1 MDMTVDES
9 FQGQRKSG
17 GILAIW
23 TLARKDLRVLLRDTR
38 AAIILLTMP
47 LLFILVLGIALGES
61 LGQKPDD
68 RLRISIVDEDA
79 GLPPNPGPYPGRKW
93 SEVVRDDLAQ
103 TGGIK
108 VEVIPTRREAEELVR
123 RGKRAAILVF
133 TPDFS
138 QRVHQCSF
146 LDDRFTGG
154 QPGINPFFRD
164 GIDVKILGLEV
175 LEDPKQVLAAS
186 IIKQVAQVSLLR
198 VVMPWMIGRAFDKI
212 GDRQFIDEMAER
224 VEVSSPFGRSKFKPL
239 KALNERQRAEVGFG
253 VQESLQEIFRKY
265 DLRAKNWASLTRSE
279 TTSPGEAAVTT
290 YQSEGGFQFSR
301 GAVRYQILVPAA
313 TVMFAFFLVLNVG
326 WLFVAER
333 RQGTLLRLRA
343 APLTR
348 AAILLGKLLPCY
360 LVSVGQGLFLL
371 VAGWIV
377 FGMTWGPYPAMLVP
391 VVLTTSLAAV
401 GLAVLVA
408 SVARTDS
415 QVSIYG
421 SLLVLVLGV
430 VSGCLLPRDQMPEQV
445 QQISWLIPHAWALD
459 AYQELLLPNPNLM
472 NVLVACGVLS
482 MFGLG
487 FAVLAW
493 ILLRLD

>member
-1 MDMTVDES
+1 
-9 FQGQRKSG
+9 
-17 GILAIW
+17 
-23 TLARKDLRVLLRDTR
+23 
-38 AAIILLTMP
+38 MP
-47 LLFILVLGIALGES
+47 LLFILVLGVALGES
-61 LGQKPDD
+61 FGQKPDE
-68 RLRISIVDEDA
+68 RLRISMVDEDE
-79 GLPPNPGPYPGRKW
+79 GLPPDPGPYPGRKW

-108 VEVIPTRREAEELVR
+108 VEIIPTRNEAEELVR
-123 RGKRAAILVF
+123 RGKRSAILVF
-133 TPDFS
+133 TPEFS
-138 QRVHQCSF
+138 RRVHQCSF
-146 LDDRFTGG
+146 LDDKFAGG
-154 QPGINPFFRD
+154 KPAINPFFRD

-175 LEDPKQVLAAS
+175 LEDPKQILAAS

-212 GDRQFIDEMAER
+212 GDKQFIDEMAER
-224 VEVSSPFGRSKFKPL
+224 VEVTSPFGRSKFKPL
-239 KALNERQRAEVGFG
+239 KALSEKQRIEVGAG

-279 TTSPGEAAVTT
+279 PASAEKTAVIAYQAEA
-290 YQSEGGFQFSR
+290 GFQFNR

-343 APLTR
+343 APLSR
-348 AAILLGKLLPCY
+348 AEILLGKLLPCY

-371 VAGWIV
+371 AAGRMV
-377 FGMTWGPYPAMLVP
+377 FGMTWGPYPAMLLP

-408 SVARTDS
+408 SVARTES

-430 VSGCLLPRDQMPEQV
+430 VSGCLMPRDQMPEQV
-445 QQISWLIPHAWALD
+445 QQFSWLIPHAWALD
-459 AYQELLLPNPNLM
+459 AYQELLLPNPNFM
-472 NVLVACGVLS
+472 NVLSACGVLS
-482 MFGLG
+482 LFGFG
-487 FAVLAW
+487 FAGLAW
-493 ILLRLD
+493 VLMKLD